1 MEIPRENF
9 NQKIETNNGTAIIS
23 IPENASVDD
32 LLYVKEMLDLVIKRH
47 FHIELKWHLRSK
59 AWHIKK
65 NTVCIGIAA
74 GTEEPLVGIGGIN
87 GLEKPVLMMTD
98 ARNTE
103 LAKTAM
109 E

>member
-47 FHIELKWHLRSK
+47 FHIEPNWHLTYQLKWK
-59 AWHIKK
+59 QVNYEKWGKKKK
-65 NTVCIGIAA
+65 NIVT
-74 GTEEPLVGIGGIN
+74 TY
-87 GLEKPVLMMTD
+87 
-98 ARNTE
+98 
-103 LAKTAM
+103 
-109 E
+109 